1 MKTTMAEMK
10 TILTDI
16 NGRLDTAGEKV
27 SELRDIEKEAIQT
40 KQQQQ
45 QKRERELRDL
55 TEHWQAAEKVQA
67 ASCTPSWKL

>member
-1 MKTTMAEMK
+1 MAEMK
-10 TILTDI
+10 TILMDI

-55 TEHWQAAEKVQA
+55 TEHWQAVEKVQA
-67 ASCTPSWKL
+67 ASCTHSWKL

>member
-1 MKTTMAEMK
+1 MAEMK

-45 QKRERELRDL
+45 QKREREFRDL
-55 TEHWQAAEKVQA
+55 TEH
-67 ASCTPSWKL
+67 